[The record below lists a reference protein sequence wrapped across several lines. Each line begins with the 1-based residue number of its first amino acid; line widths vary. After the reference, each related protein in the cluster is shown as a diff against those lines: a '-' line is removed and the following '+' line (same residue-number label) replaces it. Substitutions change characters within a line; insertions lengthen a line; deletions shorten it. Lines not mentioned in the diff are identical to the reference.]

1 MKLMEIKE
9 MSPVEISEQLGKSRV
24 ELVNLRMKLASR
36 QLEDTSVIKKKRK
49 EIARLL
55 TVQTEKGVEP
65 SSVEIEK
72 SVAVKKTKRVK
83 QVKEVDEIKKE
94 DKKTK
99 TTKRKLKE
107 KEEKDA

>member
-9 MSPVEISEQLGKSRV
+9 MSPAEMSEQLGKSCV

-36 QLEDTSVIKKKRK
+36 QLEDTSLIRKKRK

-55 TVQTEKGVEP
+55 TVQTHKDKDDGFVKKEEA
-65 SSVEIEK
+65 IE
-72 SVAVKKTKRVK
+72 VKKTKKVK
-83 QVKEVDEIKKE
+83 QVKD
-94 DKKTK
+94 
-99 TTKRKLKE
+99 TKRKLKD